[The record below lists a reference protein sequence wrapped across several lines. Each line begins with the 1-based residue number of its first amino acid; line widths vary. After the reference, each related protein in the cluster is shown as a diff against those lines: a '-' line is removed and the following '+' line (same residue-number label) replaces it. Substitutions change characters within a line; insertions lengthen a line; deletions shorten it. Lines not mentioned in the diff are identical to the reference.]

1 MKEVKSQGNKPVAN
15 AVTLTLKTEKN
26 THTIV
31 GTLFNG
37 NEAKIIQIDDYRM
50 DFTPEGYLLLAPH
63 NNRPN
68 MIGQISTILG
78 EAGINITGMQV
89 GKTTDTDTNIMAVAV
104 QADISNDIM
113 IKLRAIEGILEV
125 KLINCEAGH

>member
-1 MKEVKSQGNKPVAN
+1 
-15 AVTLTLKTEKN
+15 
-26 THTIV
+26 
-31 GTLFNG
+31 
-37 NEAKIIQIDDYRM
+37 
-50 DFTPEGYLLLAPH
+50 
-63 NNRPN
+63 
-68 MIGQISTILG
+68 
-78 EAGINITGMQV
+78 MQV